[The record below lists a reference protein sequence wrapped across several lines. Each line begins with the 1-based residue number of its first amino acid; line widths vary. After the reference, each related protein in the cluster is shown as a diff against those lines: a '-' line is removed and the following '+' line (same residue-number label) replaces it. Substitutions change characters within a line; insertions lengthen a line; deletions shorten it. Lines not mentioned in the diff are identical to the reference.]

1 MERGGLL
8 LDDLKKFSHWSGRMK
23 AEPVIIGTWRFEP
36 AVGELSR
43 DGERLRLE
51 DRTARTL
58 ALLAR
63 RRGEVVSQ
71 AEIVAE
77 VWNGRSQSGNSV
89 AIVISDLRKALG
101 DDGRA
106 QTCIET
112 VTKRG
117 YRLRP
122 VASDAPPPAAVPSV
136 RPRWFIP
143 AVAAALIV
151 AALAAGW

>member
-8 LDDLKKFSHWSGRMK
+8 LVVLLKFSHWSGRMK

-43 DGERLRLE
+43 DGVCLRLE

-63 RRGEVVSQ
+63 RRGEVVAQ

-106 QTCIET
+106 QTCIEP
-112 VTKRG
+112 VTTRG

-122 VASDAPPPAAVPSV
+122 DASAAPPL
-136 RPRWFIP
+136 RR
-143 AVAAALIV
+143 AVA
-151 AALAAGW
+151 GGGGGG